1 MTTPALPH
9 WDMTSIYPGLDSPEF
24 AAGFESTLQAVGDL
38 VALFDE
44 HGIERPAAP
53 LAVDEALIARFET
66 VLTAYNQT
74 LERLNTLRAYI
85 TSFVATDSRNLQ
97 AQARM
102 SELQQRS
109 LPVQLLTKRLI
120 AWMGALDTEA
130 LIAASPLAQAHAFT
144 LRTARVWAAHQL
156 SPAEETLISEL
167 QLTGSSAWAKLYS
180 TYTSQIAV
188 DVPLPSGTVTLPM
201 SAVRNLA
208 FDPDRAVRRSAYTA
222 ELQAWE
228 RHALPIASAMNSIK
242 GETLR
247 LSLRRGWASPLDQ
260 VLFEN
265 AMDRTTLE
273 AMQTAVQ
280 EALPDFRRYLR
291 AKARALGLERL
302 AWYDLFAPVSEA
314 GRQWS
319 FDEARAFIV
328 DVFGRYS
335 PRLQALA
342 ERAFREHWI
351 DAEPRPGKRDGAFCM
366 WVRDAE
372 SRVLSNFK
380 PAFAGMSTLA
390 HELGHAYHNAV
401 RAGCTYLQRQTPR
414 ALAETASIFC
424 ETLAQHVAL
433 EQASPEEQFI
443 ILEAALQDSC
453 QVVVDIASRFI
464 FEQAVFERRAA
475 RELSAPE
482 FCTLM
487 REAQL
492 ATYGDALD
500 PEALHPYMWAVKP
513 HYYGDTFYN
522 FPYTF
527 GLLFGLGLYAR
538 YQEAPDTFRAHYDDL
553 LASTGLD
560 DAAHLAARF
569 GMDIRTPDFWR
580 ASLDIIRADIAQFE
594 HLVAS
599 R

>member
-1 MTTPALPH
+1 MTESTLPH
-9 WDMTSIYPGLDSPEF
+9 WDMTPVYPGLDSPEF
-24 AAGFESTLQAVGDL
+24 AAGFERTMQAVQDL
-38 VALFDE
+38 VALFDAQ
-44 HGIERPAAP
+44 GIERPAAP
-53 LAVDEALIARFET
+53 PPVDEALVERFET
-66 VLTAYNQT
+66 VLRAYNATMEQ
-74 LERLNTLRAYI
+74 LNTLRAYI
-85 TSFVATDSRNLQ
+85 TGFVATDSRNLV
-97 AQARM
+97 AQARQ

-109 LPVQLLTKRLI
+109 LPVQQLSKRLV
-120 AWMGALDTEA
+120 AWLGALDTEA
-130 LIAASPLAQAHAFT
+130 LLARSALAQAHAYT
-144 LRTARVWAAHQL
+144 LRAARTWAAHQL
-156 SPAEETLISEL
+156 SPAEEALVTEL
-167 QLTGSSAWAKLYS
+167 QLTGSSAWAKFYS
-180 TYTSQIAV
+180 TYTSQITVEVA
-188 DVPLPSGTVTLPM
+188 LPDGPQTLPI

-208 FDPDRAVRRSAYTA
+208 FDPDREVRRRAYEA
-222 ELQAWE
+222 ELHAWE
-228 RHALPIASAMNSIK
+228 THALPIASAMNSIK

-247 LSLRRGWASPLDQ
+247 LAHKRGWASPLDQ

-265 AMDRTTLE
+265 AMDRATLE

-280 EALPDFRRYLR
+280 EALPDFRRYLH

-302 AWYDLFAPVSEA
+302 AWYDLFAPVSAA
-314 GRQWS
+314 GRPWS
-319 FDEARAFIV
+319 FDEAQAFIV

-342 ERAFREHWI
+342 QRAFRERWI

-366 WVRDAE
+366 WLRGEE
-372 SRVLSNFK
+372 SRVLANFK
-380 PAFAGMSTLA
+380 PAFGGMSTLA

-401 RAGCTYLQRQTPR
+401 RVGCTFLQRQTPR

-424 ETLAQHVAL
+424 ETLAQQVAL
-433 EQASPEEQFI
+433 EQATPEEQVVI
-443 ILEAALQDSC
+443 IEAALQDSC

-482 FCTLM
+482 LCALM

-492 ATYGDALD
+492 ATYGDGLD

-538 YQEAPDTFRAHYDDL
+538 YEADPEGFRAHYDEL

-560 DAAHLAARF
+560 DAATLAARF
-569 GMDIRTPDFWR
+569 GIDLRTPDFWR
-580 ASLDIIRADIAQFE
+580 ASLDRIRAQIARFE
-594 HLVAS
+594 ELVA
-599 R
+599 